1 MKMEIRRRP
10 VSFRRRR
17 IRSAIVSV
25 VGCALWLSC
34 LNLPL
39 QAQEVSS
46 PEQKQAEKKAQS
58 QNLQHLTKQA
68 EKMISVKDATIEK
81 QRWIILAGGLAL
93 LSFILFGYF
102 LSQREKRRRSAL
114 EQELQGV
121 QQNALRQQMNPHFI
135 FNALSSIQYFILNGD
150 KESSNDYITKFSRLM
165 RSILDN
171 SQSDMIPLVDELAM
185 IRLYLELES
194 MRFRGGFQYELV
206 GPKDE
211 GDLAVTLPAFLLQ
224 PYVENAIW
232 HGLAPKEGRGHVR
245 VRIETDDERI
255 HCRIED
261 DGVGRQK
268 AGEIK
273 AQKYPNRRSL
283 GTSIM
288 EKRITLLN
296 KLYRRR
302 IQVQYKDLVGDAGEP
317 AGTRVEISLNR
328 ESRS

>member
-1 MKMEIRRRP
+1 
-10 VSFRRRR
+10 
-17 IRSAIVSV
+17 
-25 VGCALWLSC
+25 VGCALWLFC

-39 QAQEVSS
+39 KAQEVSS
-46 PEQKQAEKKAQS
+46 PEQKQADKKAQGGDLR
-58 QNLQHLTKQA
+58 QAVKQA

-93 LSFILFGYF
+93 LSFILIGYF
-102 LSQREKRRRSAL
+102 LSQREKRKRSAL

-150 KESSNDYITKFSRLM
+150 QESSNDYITKFSRLM
-165 RSILDN
+165 RAILEN
-171 SQSDMIPLVDELAM
+171 AQSDMIPLGDEMAM
-185 IRLYLELES
+185 IKLYLELEA
-194 MRFRGGFQYELV
+194 MRFRAGFHYDLV
-206 GPKDE
+206 GPQDD
-211 GDLAVTLPAFLLQ
+211 GDLPLTLPAFLLQ

-232 HGLAPKEGRGHVR
+232 HGLAPKEGRGHLR
-245 VRIETDDERI
+245 VEVGTDANRIL
-255 HCRIED
+255 CRIED
-261 DGVGRQK
+261 DGVGRKK

-288 EKRITLLN
+288 DKRLNLLN
-296 KLYRRR
+296 QLYGRR
-302 IQVQYKDLVGDAGEP
+302 IQVRYTDLFGNGGEP